1 MKNFNIYID
10 TKVSVWKRDYLQV
23 EAPSQEYME
32 SILQA
37 NITELTPLLTNPDI
51 TELTINKVTLKK
63 LEDKIKENATSTTE
77 LEGRVTANETAI
89 TKLNGND
96 TVNGSVDFKVKAAKT
111 ELKGTNGDTKDSE
124 TIKGAKKF
132 AESLLE

>member
-1 MKNFNIYID
+1 
-10 TKVSVWKRDYLQV
+10 
-23 EAPSQEYME
+23 ME
-32 SILQA
+32 LR
-37 NITELTPLLTNPDI
+37 
-51 TELTINKVTLKK
+51 LTIILLKK

-77 LEGRVTANETAI
+77 LEERVTANEAAI

-132 AESLLE
+132 VESLLE

>member
-63 LEDKIKENATSTTE
+63 LEDNSSIYLDDTE
-77 LEGRVTANETAI
+77 QILEEEGSMEVYLNEDISKCIANY
-89 TKLNGND
+89 
-96 TVNGSVDFKVKAAKT
+96 
-111 ELKGTNGDTKDSE
+111 
-124 TIKGAKKF
+124 
-132 AESLLE
+132 